1 MALTAGLVGN
11 KTAQNGSHVTKT
23 EQRHQ
28 CNVFGLR
35 TQSRGFPQKYEKE
48 TVMACYVYKLLLYII

>member
-23 EQRHQ
+23 EQ
-28 CNVFGLR
+28 
-35 TQSRGFPQKYEKE
+35 QSP
-48 TVMACYVYKLLLYII
+48 VYRVIIHKSRQIE